1 MFFLVWW
8 SLLCSSFFL
17 FAHRFVPFNFFT
29 LLFHYLA
36 IHVAPLIIQLNNSII
51 FSFACIALCI
61 YVKTNCPISWT
72 KWGGIKRWISWW
84 QQGIFSFFPFYFFC
98 FVSFFCV
105 FCLVSFVC
113 FSFGHI
119 LLFLGLFLCF
129 NLYFSFC
136 DIYIGFF
143 LCFFLFFLF
152 FFPSMFYFHVS
163 MFFFPTC
170 FYVFLFGFNI
180 YSPLVF
186 IYICA

>member
-8 SLLCSSFFL
+8 SFLCSSFFL
-17 FAHRFVPFNFFT
+17 FAHWFVPFKFFYIFVS
-29 LLFHYLA
+29 LFGHTCG
-36 IHVAPLIIQLNNSII
+36 PFIIQLNNSII

-61 YVKTNCPISWT
+61 YVTTNYPISWT

-84 QQGIFSFFPFYFFC
+84 QQGILFLFFPFTFFC
-98 FVSFFCV
+98 FVSFFVCFV
-105 FCLVSFVC
+105 SVSFVC
-113 FSFGHI
+113 FYFGHI
-119 LLFLGLFLCF
+119 LLLFGLFLCF

-136 DIYIGFF
+136 DIYIGLF
-143 LCFFLFFLF
+143 LCFFCFFSLKCF
-152 FFPSMFYFHVS
+152 FSMS
-163 MFFFPTC
+163 LCFFSPTC